1 MPVRLAQKPGLRS
14 TLKQGPTALLRL
26 IIRSLSFTWMSHLF
40 YHSILDA
47 DIATQAAVDRNRA
60 LGAPVFI
67 PAQSGNDLGVH
78 MYHEA

>member
-1 MPVRLAQKPGLRS
+1 M
-14 TLKQGPTALLRL
+14 LKQGPAALLPLLIRL
-26 IIRSLSFTWMSHLF
+26 LNFTWKSHLF

-67 PAQSGNDLGVH
+67 PAQSGAGSRLI
-78 MYHEA
+78 